1 MGAALLVIP
10 LVGLMIPIML
20 FLLAI
25 LFDLGVLTWA
35 LYRIS
40 QDHLRLMLVR
50 GEERLIMLARAYRPV
65 TAR

>member
-10 LVGLMIPIML
+10 LVGLMIPIMML
-20 FLLAI
+20 LLAI

-35 LYRIS
+35 LVRVS
-40 QDHLRLMLVR
+40 SDHLRPMLVR
-50 GEERLIMLARAYRPV
+50 FEERVILMAHARRPI

>member
-1 MGAALLVIP
+1 MGAALLIIP

-25 LFDLGVLTWA
+25 LFDVGMLTWA
-35 LYRIS
+35 LYRVS
-40 QDHLRLMLVR
+40 QDHLRPMLVR
-50 GEERLIMLARAYRPV
+50 AEERLIFLARAYRPI